1 MAKSVWQVKN
11 PVGSVGIISK
21 EGLDILGPEPLEV
34 SVVPSHPGFEPVVQ
48 ISENVQNLVPDDL
61 TNNQSLPADDLI
73 PKIFL
78 GLYFKIVYFGCS

>member
-1 MAKSVWQVKN
+1 MVN
-11 PVGSVGIISK
+11 
-21 EGLDILGPEPLEV
+21 LGPEPLEDG
-34 SVVPSHPGFEPVVQ
+34 SIFPSHHGFESVVQ

-73 PKIFL
+73 PKRFL